1 MEKTHRTQK
10 NKHSNNRVAKNQKS
24 KNDTSI
30 EKIFYSFALYDIVP
44 NSSQYIYA
52 IKKYKEIC
60 VVFYF
65 LSFSKDIF
73 VNKRK
78 QNQWRNTRMQGKKKG
93 FESTNRRK

>member
-1 MEKTHRTQK
+1 MIQVLK
-10 NKHSNNRVAKNQKS
+10 NILQFCIVRYRSKQFPIYIRNN
-24 KNDTSI
+24 
-30 EKIFYSFALYDIVP
+30 
-44 NSSQYIYA
+44 
-52 IKKYKEIC
+52 YKEIC